1 MYASWIYQV
10 FKTAEIN
17 QSLNIEQ
24 AAESDEKSD
33 SILAMESRFRLDG
46 MVASENVYIDLY
58 TD

>member
-1 MYASWIYQV
+1 MYASCIYQI
-10 FKTAEIN
+10 FKTAEII

-24 AAESDEKSD
+24 SAESDEKSD